1 MEEKS
6 SELIKRI
13 LDVYLFSDMMF
24 FKENKFL
31 KRRLTRKEKE
41 ILEKNKTNRIRC
53 TN

>member
-31 KRRLTRKEKE
+31 KRRLGTRG
-41 ILEKNKTNRIRC
+41 LSTTC
-53 TN
+53 L